1 MHNGKELWGERRLKS
16 GPRKTWWPVRS
27 IKNVEEV
34 KRKKNPSSMTGC
46 ALKKMATT
54 HKERKKESAP
64 LVSKSLI
71 SIT

>member
-1 MHNGKELWGERRLKS
+1 MGREAIEIGAQKNMVARPIDQKCRRSK
-16 GPRKTWWPVRS
+16 K
-27 IKNVEEV
+27 
-34 KRKKNPSSMTGC
+34 KKNPSSMTGC

-54 HKERKKESAP
+54 HKEKKKESAP